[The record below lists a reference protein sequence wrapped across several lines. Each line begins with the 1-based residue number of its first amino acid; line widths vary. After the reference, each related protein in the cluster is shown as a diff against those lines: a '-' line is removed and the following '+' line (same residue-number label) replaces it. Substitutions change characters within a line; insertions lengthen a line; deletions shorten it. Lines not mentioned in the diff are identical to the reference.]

1 MANRIQV
8 SAKEAVA
15 QVVVV
20 EAMAMGI
27 EVAWVAEVT
36 TIAKVPRTSI
46 EATLRT
52 SSLAMVK
59 VTITTEVVV
68 VQETSVVKAAVA
80 TASSMSVNAVT
91 AVDTTGMAAAIII
104 EVVMTSVSP
113 MEAVATIS
121 VNSSNNSSNQTTWL
135 VVLMAITL
143 PAQAQVHLTSLAKT
157 HPTIMLLSVLTT
169 L

>member
-36 TIAKVPRTSI
+36 TIAKVLRTSI

-52 SSLAMVK
+52 SSLAMEK
-59 VTITTEVVV
+59 VTITTEAVV
-68 VQETSVVKAAVA
+68 VQETSDVKAAVA
-80 TASSMSVNAVT
+80 TASSMSENAVT
-91 AVDTTGMAAAIII
+91 AVDTTGMAVVIIT

-121 VNSSNNSSNQTTWL
+121 VNSSNNSSSQTTW
-135 VVLMAITL
+135 
-143 PAQAQVHLTSLAKT
+143 
-157 HPTIMLLSVLTT
+157 
-169 L
+169 

>member
-36 TIAKVPRTSI
+36 TIAKVLRTSI

-52 SSLAMVK
+52 SSLAMEK
-59 VTITTEVVV
+59 VTITTEAVV
-68 VQETSVVKAAVA
+68 VQETSDVKAAVA

-91 AVDTTGMAAAIII
+91 AVDTTGMAVAIIT

-113 MEAVATIS
+113 MEAAATIS
-121 VNSSNNSSNQTTWL
+121 VNSSNNSSSQTTW
-135 VVLMAITL
+135 
-143 PAQAQVHLTSLAKT
+143 
-157 HPTIMLLSVLTT
+157 
-169 L
+169 

>member
-36 TIAKVPRTSI
+36 TIAKVLRTSI

-52 SSLAMVK
+52 SSLAMEK
-59 VTITTEVVV
+59 VTITTEAVV
-68 VQETSVVKAAVA
+68 VQETSDVKAAVA

-91 AVDTTGMAAAIII
+91 AVDTTGMAVAIIT
-104 EVVMTSVSP
+104 EVVMTSVSL

-121 VNSSNNSSNQTTWL
+121 VNSSNNSSSQTTW
-135 VVLMAITL
+135 
-143 PAQAQVHLTSLAKT
+143 
-157 HPTIMLLSVLTT
+157 
-169 L
+169 

>member
-36 TIAKVPRTSI
+36 TIAKVLRTSI

-52 SSLAMVK
+52 SSLAMEK
-59 VTITTEVVV
+59 VTITTEAVV
-68 VQETSVVKAAVA
+68 VQETSDVKAAVA

-91 AVDTTGMAAAIII
+91 AVDTTGMAVAIIT

-121 VNSSNNSSNQTTWL
+121 VNSSNNSSSQTTW
-135 VVLMAITL
+135 
-143 PAQAQVHLTSLAKT
+143 
-157 HPTIMLLSVLTT
+157 
-169 L
+169 

>member
-1 MANRIQV
+1 M

-121 VNSSNNSSNQTTWL
+121 VNSSNNSSSQTTWL

>member
-15 QVVVV
+15 QVVVA

-36 TIAKVPRTSI
+36 TIAKVLRTSI

-52 SSLAMVK
+52 SSLAMEK
-59 VTITTEVVV
+59 VTITTEAVV
-68 VQETSVVKAAVA
+68 VQETSDVKAAVA
-80 TASSMSVNAVT
+80 TASSMSENAVT
-91 AVDTTGMAAAIII
+91 VVDTTGMAVAIIT

-121 VNSSNNSSNQTTWL
+121 EE
-135 VVLMAITL
+135 
-143 PAQAQVHLTSLAKT
+143 HEC
-157 HPTIMLLSVLTT
+157 
-169 L
+169 